1 MQLIHI
7 ERTQVADANRQL
19 MLALERR
26 NKAAE
31 RCVEANQQAAS
42 AKADLLRRL
51 AECLQAGADV
61 AALRNTLL
69 GSGINASI
77 VSTMLEAARHGGA
90 LT

>member
-1 MQLIHI
+1 MELIHI
-7 ERTQVADANRQL
+7 ERPQVADANRQL

-42 AKADLLRRL
+42 AKADLLHRL
-51 AECLQAGADV
+51 AECLQAGTDV

-90 LT
+90 

>member
-42 AKADLLRRL
+42 AKADLIRRL

-77 VSTMLEAARHGGA
+77 VSNMLEAARHGSA

>member
-7 ERTQVADANRQL
+7 ERTKVADANRQL

-42 AKADLLRRL
+42 AKADLIRRL
-51 AECLQAGADV
+51 AECLQAGTDM

-90 LT
+90 

>member
-7 ERTQVADANRQL
+7 ERTQVADADRQL
-19 MLALERR
+19 VLALERR

-31 RCVEANQQAAS
+31 RCVEANQQAAA

-51 AECLQAGADV
+51 AECLQAGTDV

-90 LT
+90 

>member
-7 ERTQVADANRQL
+7 ERPQVADADRQL
-19 MLALERR
+19 RLALERR

-51 AECLQAGADV
+51 AECLKAGADV

-90 LT
+90 

>member
-7 ERTQVADANRQL
+7 ERTQVADADRQL
-19 MLALERR
+19 RLALERR

-77 VSTMLEAARHGGA
+77 VSNMLEAARHGGA

>member
-7 ERTQVADANRQL
+7 ERTQVADADRQL

-31 RCVEANQQAAS
+31 RCVEANQQAAA

-51 AECLQAGADV
+51 AECLQAGTDM

-90 LT
+90 

>member
-31 RCVEANQQAAS
+31 RCVEANQHAAA
-42 AKADLLRRL
+42 AKADLIRRL
-51 AECLQAGADV
+51 AECLQAGIDV

-69 GSGINASI
+69 VAGINPTPAGL
-77 VSTMLEAARHGGA
+77 MLEAARHGGA

>member
-7 ERTQVADANRQL
+7 ERTQVADADRQL
-19 MLALERR
+19 VLALERR

-31 RCVEANQQAAS
+31 RCVEANQQAAA

>member
-7 ERTQVADANRQL
+7 ERTQVADADRQL
-19 MLALERR
+19 VLALERR

-31 RCVEANQQAAS
+31 RCVEANQQAAA

-51 AECLQAGADV
+51 AECLQAGTDM

-90 LT
+90 

>member
-7 ERTQVADANRQL
+7 ERTQVADADRQL
-19 MLALERR
+19 VLALERR

-31 RCVEANQQAAS
+31 RCVEANQQAAA
-42 AKADLLRRL
+42 AKAALLHRL
-51 AECLQAGADV
+51 AECLQAGTDV

-90 LT
+90 

>member
-7 ERTQVADANRQL
+7 ERTQVADADRQL
-19 MLALERR
+19 VLALERR

-31 RCVEANQQAAS
+31 RCVEANQQAAA
-42 AKADLLRRL
+42 AKTDLLHLL
-51 AECLQAGADV
+51 AERLKAGTDV

>member
-1 MQLIHI
+1 MDLIHI
-7 ERTQVADANRQL
+7 ERTQVADADRQL
-19 MLALERR
+19 RLALERR

-31 RCVEANQQAAS
+31 RCVDANHQAAS

-51 AECLQAGADV
+51 AECLKAGTDV

-90 LT
+90 

>member
-7 ERTQVADANRQL
+7 ERTLIADANRQL

-31 RCVEANQQAAS
+31 RCVEANQHAAA

-51 AECLQAGADV
+51 AECLQAGTDM

-90 LT
+90 